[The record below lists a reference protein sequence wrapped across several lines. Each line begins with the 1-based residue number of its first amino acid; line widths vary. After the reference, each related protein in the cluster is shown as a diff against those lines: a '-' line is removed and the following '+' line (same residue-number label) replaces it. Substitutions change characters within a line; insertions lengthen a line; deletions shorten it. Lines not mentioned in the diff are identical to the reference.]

1 MPYRPQALADIKEN
15 KRKLYRKP
23 EPSSISSSSSS
34 SSFSSS
40 SPPPISK
47 PFNVYVLGIDSVS
60 RSQSQRHLKK
70 LRAYLLSKEI
80 NAIEYYAY
88 NKVALNTNPNLAAMH
103 TGWHLDT
110 PGNIALWVE
119 RL

>member
-1 MPYRPQALADIKEN
+1 M
-15 KRKLYRKP
+15 
-23 EPSSISSSSSS
+23 SH
-34 SSFSSS
+34 
-40 SPPPISK
+40 

-70 LRAYLLSKEI
+70 LRAYLLSEEI

-88 NKVALNTNPNLAAMH
+88 NKVALNTIPNWAAMH

-110 PGNIALWVE
+110 PDFVKKRHIWTEYAAKGFWTMMGDDWETTKWAFNS
-119 RL
+119 